1 MGHIDFDA
9 ENREQVA
16 MAIDEKLILVKESVS
31 SREEIIKKLGELL
44 YRNKYVKDTYTQAVL
59 DREVIYP
66 TGLQARVAGVAIP
79 HTDTDHV
86 NSPAV
91 AVATLQE
98 PVIFKGMG
106 APENEISVDIVMM
119 LAIHDPNLVVKVLRN
134 IIFILEDDQSLAA
147 LQSATS
153 KEEIKKIIENH
164 IKTLS
169 QK

>member
-31 SREEIIKKLGELL
+31 SREEIIRKLGDLL
-44 YRNKYVKDTYTQAVL
+44 YNNNYVKDTYTQAVL

-86 NSPAV
+86 ISPAV

-106 APENEISVDIVMM
+106 APDNEISVDIVMM

-134 IIFILEDDQSLAA
+134 VIFILEDDQSLAA

-153 KEEIKKIIENH
+153 KVEIKQIIENH

>member
-31 SREEIIKKLGELL
+31 SREEIIRKLGDLL
-44 YRNKYVKDTYTQAVL
+44 YSNKYVKDTYTQAVL

-86 NSPAV
+86 ISPAV

-106 APENEISVDIVMM
+106 APDNEISVDIVMM

-134 IIFILEDDQSLAA
+134 VIFILEDDQSLAA

-153 KEEIKKIIENH
+153 KEEIKQIIENH

>member
-31 SREEIIKKLGELL
+31 SREEIIRKLGDLL
-44 YRNKYVKDTYTQAVL
+44 YSNKYVKDTYTQAVL

-86 NSPAV
+86 ISPAV

-106 APENEISVDIVMM
+106 APDTEISVDIVMM

-134 IIFILEDDQSLAA
+134 VIFILEDDQSLAA

-153 KEEIKKIIENH
+153 KEEIKQIIENH

>member
-16 MAIDEKLILVKESVS
+16 MAIEEKLILVKETVS
-31 SREEIIKKLGELL
+31 SREEIIRKLGDLL
-44 YRNKYVKDTYTQAVL
+44 YSNKYVKDTYTQAVL

-86 NSPAV
+86 ISPAV

-106 APENEISVDIVMM
+106 APDNEISVDIVMM

-134 IIFILEDDQSLAA
+134 VIFILEDDQSLAA

-153 KEEIKKIIENH
+153 KAEIKQIIENH